1 MRRTDT
7 EFMKR
12 DNGRN
17 DCVYYH
23 FMNVKAN
30 DNDTKG
36 MNVTKIF
43 KVMRE
48 VRAGH
53 RRCSQRR
60 AQLTRSRVRDC
71 S

>member
-1 MRRTDT
+1 MRRTDA

-48 VRAGH
+48 VRAGAVNVVLH
-53 RRCSQRR
+53 TD
-60 AQLTRSRVRDC
+60 ADRSAAP